1 MVYIYRGTGSVLDN
15 VEIYEIFPEHM
26 PATSHGRTDGWRR
39 RWFGLFL
46 EFGPKPDEKCF
57 VLATLELIYELCRRA
72 AEFVAVQTAERE
84 RDVEVGECCP
94 VGVGAVEVGVGVGDG
109 WVGQY
114 LATGNKSREI
124 KSIAEKTKQIM

>member
-1 MVYIYRGTGSVLDN
+1 MKYSQSTCRQ
-15 VEIYEIFPEHM
+15 
-26 PATSHGRTDGWRR
+26 RTDGVGVG
-39 RWFGLFL
+39 FGLFF

-84 RDVEVGECCP
+84 REVEVGECCH
-94 VGVGAVEVGVGVGDG
+94 VGVAVEVGVGDG

>member
-26 PATSHGRTDGWRR
+26 PATSHGRMDGVGFG
-39 RWFGLFL
+39 FGLFL

-72 AEFVAVQTAERE
+72 AEFVAVQTA
-84 RDVEVGECCP
+84 DGEGRGMLPCR
-94 VGVGAVEVGVGVGDG
+94 
-109 WVGQY
+109 
-114 LATGNKSREI
+114 SR
-124 KSIAEKTKQIM
+124 SS

>member
-1 MVYIYRGTGSVLDN
+1 MVYIFRGTGSVLDN

-26 PATSHGRTDGWRR
+26 PATSGTDGRRR

-72 AEFVAVQTAERE
+72 AEFVAVQTA
-84 RDVEVGECCP
+84 
-94 VGVGAVEVGVGVGDG
+94 DG
-109 WVGQY
+109 KGRGM
-114 LATGNKSREI
+114 LPCRSR
-124 KSIAEKTKQIM
+124 SS